1 MELRLDQ
8 TQSQVQKPII
18 TIMMSPQM
26 QQAIQLLQLPIL
38 ELTQKIENEMAQN
51 PVLEEVRQ
59 EPVDGDAAREA
70 EAEQKESGDKE
81 KLDFSDEKYEILKKI
96 DDEWREYFAQTS
108 SYRKYT
114 KEDEER
120 RAFLETTVTYD
131 KSLQEH
137 LINQMSL
144 TAASEDERKLGEML
158 IGNLDD
164 GGYLKAS
171 IEEISINADVP
182 VEEVER
188 VLKIIQTFEPYG
200 VGARSLQECLIIQ
213 LRNTDRGDSLAA
225 RILEN
230 NFEPLGKKKYQEI
243 AKLQHVNVQD
253 VQEAVKQIS
262 HLTLRPGRL
271 YGSSPTQYIV
281 PDITLKRDNG
291 DFRITINDDRIP
303 HLRISN
309 FYRKM
314 MEEENTSPEVKQY
327 VKEKIHSGE
336 WLIKNIHQRQQTLQN
351 ITKEIVARQNNF
363 LSTDDGKLV
372 PLTMHQIAEVVKLHE
387 STISRAI
394 AGKYIDTPQGIYPLK
409 FFFTTAIETAG
420 GGNTSAHEVKTTL
433 KELIDKEDPLK
444 PLSDEQV
451 VQMINDKGVKIARR
465 TVAKYRKELNI
476 LPSHLRKQY

>member
-1 MELRLDQ
+1 
-8 TQSQVQKPII
+8 
-18 TIMMSPQM
+18 
-26 QQAIQLLQLPIL
+26 
-38 ELTQKIENEMAQN
+38 MAQN

-59 EPVDGDAAREA
+59 EPVDGDGARER

-81 KLDFSDEKYEILKKI
+81 KLQFDDEKYEVLKKI

-108 SYRKYT
+108 PYRRYT

-131 KSLQEH
+131 ESLQEH
-137 LINQMSL
+137 LVNQMSL
-144 TAASEDERKLGEML
+144 AAANDDERKLGEML

-164 GGYLKAS
+164 SGYLKAS

-188 VLKIIQTFEPYG
+188 VLKIVQTFEPYG
-200 VGARSLQECLIIQ
+200 VGARNLQECLIIQ

-225 RILEN
+225 RILEE
-230 NFEPLGKKKYQEI
+230 NFEFLGKKKYQEI
-243 AKLQHVNVQD
+243 ARLHRVSVQD

-271 YGSSPTQYIV
+271 YGATATQYIV
-281 PDITLKRDNG
+281 PDITLTRDNG
-291 DFRITINDDRIP
+291 DFRITINDERIP

-314 MEEENTSPEVKQY
+314 MEGEDTSPEVKEY

-336 WLIKNIHQRQQTLQN
+336 WLIKNIHQRQQTLHN
-351 ITKEIVARQNNF
+351 ITKEIVARQSKF
-363 LSTDDGKLV
+363 LSPDGGKLE
-372 PLTMHQIAEVVKLHE
+372 PLTMHQIAEAVKLHE

-394 AGKYIDTPQGIYPLK
+394 AGKYIDTPHGIYPLK
-409 FFFTTAIETAG
+409 FFFTTAIETTG
-420 GGNTSAHEVKTTL
+420 GGNTSAHEVKATL
-433 KELIDKEDPLK
+433 REFIDKEDALK
-444 PLSDEQV
+444 PLSDEQL
-451 VQMINDKGVKIARR
+451 VQMINDKGMKIARR